1 MSRDYLLET
10 YIQFKFKTNKLEATA
25 MAGVVEQSRRP
36 QSRHTGEPR
45 LEHPRLEGLA
55 PREKVQ
61 KTPRITQSKGGC
73 TPSLLRPEVPG
84 CSASLRAG
92 PGESPQPS
100 VTPVSLAHSPGS
112 TSPGSWVCSG
122 ASSWTRSPSCC
133 PQQTWLWGWV
143 TPGRSPYQMGWR
155 REQKVKVS

>member
-1 MSRDYLLET
+1 
-10 YIQFKFKTNKLEATA
+10 

-55 PREKVQ
+55 PREKS
-61 KTPRITQSKGGC
+61 TENTQDNPNKGGC

-92 PGESPQPS
+92 PWG
-100 VTPVSLAHSPGS
+100 VTPSP
-112 TSPGSWVCSG
+112 
-122 ASSWTRSPSCC
+122 
-133 PQQTWLWGWV
+133 L
-143 TPGRSPYQMGWR
+143 
-155 REQKVKVS
+155 